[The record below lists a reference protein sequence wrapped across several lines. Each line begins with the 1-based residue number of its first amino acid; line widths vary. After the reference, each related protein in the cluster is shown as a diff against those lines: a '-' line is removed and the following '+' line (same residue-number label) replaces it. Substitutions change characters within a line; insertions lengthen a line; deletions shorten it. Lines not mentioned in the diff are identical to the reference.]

1 VINPRVGKVL
11 SRCGPWGRLGRLPL
25 AERLSYRLLLLAL
38 VGCLA
43 VGCGKAVAD
52 HQMTPAELATRLQTD
67 TAPLVLDVR
76 SQAEYSQGHIPG
88 AIHIQHHELTERLD
102 ELPIRPTED
111 IIVYCEAGVRAARAE
126 KILEAA
132 GFESVRPLDGHMRAW
147 RQQQRPI
154 ARPNSSP

>member
-1 VINPRVGKVL
+1 
-11 SRCGPWGRLGRLPL
+11 
-25 AERLSYRLLLLAL
+25 
-38 VGCLA
+38 
-43 VGCGKAVAD
+43 
-52 HQMTPAELATRLQTD
+52 MTPAELATRLQTD

-88 AIHIQHHELTERLD
+88 AIHIQHHALTERLD

-154 ARPNSSP
+154 ARPTSSP